1 MVTDSRGTRR
11 LAGKTIVVTGGSSGL
26 GRAMSLAFA
35 DHGAAVVIGDLRREP
50 REGGEPTDDLIQAR
64 GGASRFQTADV
75 SRGDDID
82 ALVTAA
88 VEIGGR
94 LDVMVCNAVVA
105 GRHSKGL
112 LETDEGDWD
121 AIMDVGL
128 RGVFLCCQRAVRQM
142 LKQGLQNETR
152 GRIINISSQH
162 GMVGTP
168 GHVAYCAAKG
178 GVINLTR
185 QVAVDFAQHG
195 IIVNAIAPGKILTT
209 PLDEPDTEEILAYLT
224 GSDSVP
230 ASGSPRGRGVGRG
243 VPGIRRE
250 HVHQR
255 QQPARR
261 RRLDG
266 VLIGRHGLTRTP
278 CPARRAGETRHPDR
292 RPESTAIN
300 WRTGARRAHGPRP
313 GGCARELHSR
323 RRRRHRERS
332 RRRSACGPARNRP
345 TIRWRESRAGA
356 ACGSTC

>member
-1 MVTDSRGTRR
+1 MVTGSNGAGR

-35 DHGAAVVIGDLRREP
+35 DHGAAVVIGDVRREP
-50 REGGEPTDDLIQAR
+50 REGGEPTDDLIRAA
-64 GGASRFQTADV
+64 GGQTRFVNADV
-75 SRGDDID
+75 GRGVDID

-94 LDVMVCNAVVA
+94 LDVMVNNAVVA

-142 LKQGLQNETR
+142 LQQEPHFETR
-152 GRIINISSQH
+152 GRIINMSSQH

-185 QVAVDFAQHG
+185 QVAVDFAKHG

-209 PLDEPDTEEILAYLT
+209 PLDEPDTEEILAYSRARTPFPRL
-224 GSDSVP
+224 GRPEDVASAAVFLASDESTYI
-230 ASGSPRGRGVGRG
+230 SGSNLLV
-243 VPGIRRE
+243 
-250 HVHQR
+250 
-255 QQPARR
+255 
-261 RRLDG
+261 DG
-266 VLIGRHGLTRTP
+266 GWM
-278 CPARRAGETRHPDR
+278 AY
-292 RPESTAIN
+292 
-300 WRTGARRAHGPRP
+300 
-313 GGCARELHSR
+313 
-323 RRRRHRERS
+323 
-332 RRRSACGPARNRP
+332 
-345 TIRWRESRAGA
+345 
-356 ACGSTC
+356 